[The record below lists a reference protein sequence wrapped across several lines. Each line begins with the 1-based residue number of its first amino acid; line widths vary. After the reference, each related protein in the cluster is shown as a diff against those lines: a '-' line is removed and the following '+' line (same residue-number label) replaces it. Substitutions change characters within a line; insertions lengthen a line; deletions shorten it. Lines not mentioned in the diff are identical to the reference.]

1 MSKGLI
7 ILAALNIIGLA
18 GGGYFVVAALSEP
31 LVQPLAKDAKDMSV
45 TEYLHHQNIFN
56 DEPII
61 YTFDPLTV
69 NIVDH
74 EEDRV
79 LQLQVNLEMM
89 DEKSYE
95 EVVTKQAVV
104 RDAVVKILAKKKYQ
118 DLVSVQG
125 KLFLKDDISIAVNE
139 HLSRGLIKGVYFTSF
154 FMQ

>member
-1 MSKGLI
+1 M
-7 ILAALNIIGLA
+7 IGLL

-31 LVQPLAKDAKDMSV
+31 LVQPLVKDTKDMNV
-45 TEYLHHQNIFN
+45 TEYLHHQQIFV
-56 DEPII
+56 DKPII

-69 NIVDH
+69 NLIDR

-95 EVVTKQAVV
+95 EVISKQAVV
-104 RDAVVKILAKKKYQ
+104 RDAVVQILAKKKYE
-118 DLVSVQG
+118 DLASVQG
-125 KLFLKDDISIAVNE
+125 KLYLKDDISMAVNE

-154 FMQ
+154 YMQ